1 MKKLI
6 TILFLLGSYSFI
18 NAQIIIEN
26 PAVAEQSLAELIITR
41 VSIFNDST
49 VIDLSV
55 ENKLAQGG
63 WYCADKKIYI
73 ESSKKHER
81 FNIIRAH
88 GIPRC
93 PSVHNFKSIGE
104 RLNFTLVFPNIPE
117 GTELLNLIEDCD
129 KSCFSFKNIILNEK
143 LNRDIRLYT
152 QGVELYAGN
161 KTNEAI
167 DVFTKVVERIP
178 ANPTHVYGYSYFN
191 LIRIYYNAGNKVTAK
206 FWLDQLEKSTLPDKQ
221 YFINSLQ
228 KEGINLK

>member
-6 TILFLLGSYSFI
+6 IILFLLSSYSLI

-41 VSIFNDST
+41 VCLFRDST

-104 RLNFTLVFPNIPE
+104 RLNFTLVFPKIPE
-117 GTELLNLIEDCD
+117 GTDLLNLIEDCD

-152 QGVELYAGN
+152 QGVEFYAAN

-167 DVFTKVVERIP
+167 DVFTKVIESIP

-191 LIRIYYNAGNKVTAK
+191 LIRIYYNAGNKITAK
-206 FWLDQLEKSTLPDKQ
+206 FWFDQLEKSTLPDKQ

-228 KEGINLK
+228 KEGIQLK